1 MPKGIASR
9 MQAIENLIDDLE
21 YRVVLCLSVRTDRIR
36 YWKETREIR
45 RGCLLKLY
53 LDD

>member
-1 MPKGIASR
+1 MLS
-9 MQAIENLIDDLE
+9 IEQLIDDLE
-21 YRVVLCLSVRTDRIR
+21 YKVVLCLGIRTERIS
-36 YWKETREIR
+36 YWKRTREIR